1 MTLYDNLRAL
11 GWLVRDTFRQS
22 FAYGIFWL
30 LLGVSV
36 ISIAVCATITIEG
49 DVVLDQGEGRDFLP
63 RNDPEAQDAEK
74 AQRSGV
80 AIVDGTFSLAFG
92 ALSVPMNRDRRDAVH
107 FVELALAGGV
117 ADALG
122 LLLALV
128 WTSGFLPG
136 FLDGR
141 SISVLL
147 AKPTPRWLLIVGKY
161 LGVLAFVLFHAVLF
175 VGGTWLALGWRTG
188 VWETTYFWAVPML
201 LLHFAVFFSF
211 SVLLAVCSRSTVVCV
226 FGSVLF
232 WGLCWSMNFGRHAL
246 LAETYH
252 ANDAAVASQAVR
264 VVEAGYWFLP
274 KPADLGILLFD
285 ALDAASAFGKVA
297 VFDSVQAHGDFHPW
311 LSIAA
316 SLSFMAVALVAASRQ
331 FAALDY

>member
-1 MTLYDNLRAL
+1 MTHYDNLRSL

-22 FAYGIFWL
+22 LAYGVFWL

-36 ISIAVCATITIEG
+36 VCIAVCAMITIEG

-63 RNDPEAQDAEK
+63 RNDPEAKDAEK

-80 AIVDGTFSLAFG
+80 AIVDGTLSLAFG

-107 FVELALAGGV
+107 FVELRWPAAWPMLWGCC
-117 ADALG
+117 
-122 LLLALV
+122 
-128 WTSGFLPG
+128 WRWSGRPAFCPASWMV
-136 FLDGR
+136 R
-141 SISVLL
+141 CISVLL

-188 VWETTYFWAVPML
+188 VWETAYFWAVPML

-232 WGLCWSMNFGRHAL
+232 WGMCWGMNFGRHAL

-252 ANDAAVASQAVR
+252 ASDAAVASQAVR
-264 VVEAGYWFLP
+264 LVEAGYWFLP

-316 SLSFMAVALVAASRQ
+316 SLSFMAVAARCRVAAVCG
-331 FAALDY
+331 A

>member
-1 MTLYDNLRAL
+1 
-11 GWLVRDTFRQS
+11 
-22 FAYGIFWL
+22 
-30 LLGVSV
+30 
-36 ISIAVCATITIEG
+36 
-49 DVVLDQGEGRDFLP
+49 
-63 RNDPEAQDAEK
+63 
-74 AQRSGV
+74 
-80 AIVDGTFSLAFG
+80 
-92 ALSVPMNRDRRDAVH
+92 MNRDRRDAVH

-128 WTSGFLPG
+128 WTAGFLPG

-141 SISVLL
+141 SVSVLL

-175 VGGTWLALGWRTG
+175 VGGTWLAIGCRTG
-188 VWETTYFWAVPML
+188 VWETTYLWAVPML
-201 LLHFAVFFSF
+201 LLQFAIFFSF

-232 WGLCWSMNFGRHAL
+232 WCLCWGMNFGRHAL
-246 LAETYH
+246 LAETYRPS
-252 ANDAAVASQAVR
+252 DAAIAGQAVR
-264 VVEAGYWFLP
+264 LVEAGYWFLP
-274 KPADLGILLFD
+274 KPADLGIMLFD
-285 ALDAASAFGKVA
+285 ALDAASAYGKVA
-297 VFDSVQAHGDFHPW
+297 VFDSIQAHGDFHPW

-316 SLSFMAVALVAASRQ
+316 SLSFMALALVAASRQ